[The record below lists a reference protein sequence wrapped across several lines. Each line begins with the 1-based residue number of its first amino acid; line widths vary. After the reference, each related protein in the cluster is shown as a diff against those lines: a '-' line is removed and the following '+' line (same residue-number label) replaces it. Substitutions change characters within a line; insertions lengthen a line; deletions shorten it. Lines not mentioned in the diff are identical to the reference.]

1 MSSTKKKKY
10 EKPEVRKV
18 DLDGRTSVL
27 AVCKAGVFGQ
37 RGPNTFT
44 CKRLTGNPCLQFGS

>member
-18 DLDGRTSVL
+18 NLDGRTSVL